1 MTGPIARPL
10 LLALLCSIAGAG
22 AAAESTANDDPQAL
36 VNETIEELRAAVLR
50 DKVAIESDPDRALA
64 VVDEIV
70 SPHVDATR
78 SGRLILGKH
87 WRAATPEQRQQ
98 FIDLYRRLLLRT
110 YAIHVSDY
118 TDVAVSYLSTIPL
131 GEEGNEAVV
140 RTRVTRPGKDP
151 ANVDYRMT
159 RTESGWK
166 VYDVVANGVSIV
178 VSFRSGVDAE
188 IQQFGIDG
196 LISRLAERV
205 QRPLTN

>member
-1 MTGPIARPL
+1 MTGLIARPL
-10 LLALLCSIAGAG
+10 LLALLCGMGGAG
-22 AAAESTANDDPQAL
+22 AAESTANDDPQAL

-50 DKVAIESDPDRALA
+50 DKAAIESDPNRALT

-131 GEEGNEAVV
+131 GEEGKEAVV

-151 ANVDYRMT
+151 ANMDYRMT

-178 VSFRSGVDAE
+178 VTFRSGVDAE

-205 QRPLTN
+205 HRPLTN

>member
-1 MTGPIARPL
+1 MTGLLARPI
-10 LLALLCSIAGAG
+10 LLALLCSTAWVG
-22 AAAESTANDDPQAL
+22 AAAESVGNDDPQAL
-36 VNETIEELRAAVLR
+36 VRDTIEKLRAAVLR
-50 DKVAIESDPDRALA
+50 DKAAIEGDPSRAVA

-87 WRAATPEQRQQ
+87 WRTATPDQRQQ

-118 TDVAVSYLSTIPL
+118 TDVGVDYLATMPL
-131 GEEGNEAVV
+131 GEEGKDAVV
-140 RTRVTRPGKDP
+140 RTRVMRPGKDA

-159 RTESGWK
+159 RSGSGWK

-196 LISRLAERV
+196 LITRLAERV

>member
-1 MTGPIARPL
+1 MTGLLARPI
-10 LLALLCSIAGAG
+10 LLALLCSTAWVG
-22 AAAESTANDDPQAL
+22 AAAESVGNDDPQAL
-36 VNETIEELRAAVLR
+36 VRDTIEKLRAAVLR
-50 DKVAIESDPDRALA
+50 DKAAIEGDPNRAVA

-87 WRAATPEQRQQ
+87 WRTATPDQRQQ

-118 TDVAVSYLSTIPL
+118 TDVGVDYLATMPL
-131 GEEGNEAVV
+131 GEEGKDAVV
-140 RTRVTRPGKDP
+140 RTRVMRPGKDA

-159 RTESGWK
+159 RSGSGWK

-196 LISRLAERV
+196 LITRLAERV

>member
-1 MTGPIARPL
+1 MTGGFARSFL
-10 LLALLCSIAGAG
+10 FALLCSMASVG
-22 AAAESTANDDPQAL
+22 AAAESLANDDPQAL
-36 VNETIEELRAAVLR
+36 VHDTIETLRAAVLR
-50 DKVAIESDPDRALA
+50 DKAAVDADPNRAVAI
-64 VVDEIV
+64 VDEIV

-87 WRAATPEQRQQ
+87 WRTATPEQRQE

-118 TDVAVSYLSTIPL
+118 TDVEVNYLSTIPL
-131 GEEGNEAVV
+131 GEEGKEVVV

-166 VYDVVANGVSIV
+166 LYDVVANGVSIV
-178 VSFRSGVDAE
+178 ITFRSGVDAE

-196 LISRLAERV
+196 LIARLAEKM

>member
-1 MTGPIARPL
+1 MTGLLARPI
-10 LLALLCSIAGAG
+10 LLALLCSTAWVG
-22 AAAESTANDDPQAL
+22 AAAESVGNDDPQAL
-36 VNETIEELRAAVLR
+36 VRDTIEKLRAAVLR
-50 DKVAIESDPDRALA
+50 DKAAIEGDPNRAVA

-87 WRAATPEQRQQ
+87 WRTATPEQRQQ

-118 TDVAVSYLSTIPL
+118 TDVGVDYLATMPL
-131 GEEGNEAVV
+131 GEEGKDAVV
-140 RTRVTRPGKDP
+140 RTRVMRPGKDA

-159 RTESGWK
+159 RSGSGWK

-196 LISRLAERV
+196 LITRLAERV